1 MAMLDRISVIGLVSE
16 ADFEAE
22 KCGHGGTSVFML
34 FMFMVFWGLDPIKG
48 LFGEKLDDAMICVNG
63 RFLSGV

>member
-1 MAMLDRISVIGLVSE
+1 MAMLDRISVLGLVSE

-48 LFGEKLDDAMICVNG
+48 LFGE
-63 RFLSGV
+63 